1 MMGAADGQGRGR
13 RTGARQAGTAARMS
27 SEANGY
33 LCQDE
38 SRMLSQSSRRS
49 WRRVGI
55 GEAVGGV
62 AIGYLG
68 QHDSQVLRQG
78 AMTNAVTALP
88 VLAVAGRG
96 GHPCGMR
103 ALLLP
108 LISLCLCAPA
118 AADTR
123 ALLVGVGDY
132 THLEADL
139 RGPGNDVA
147 LMADVLVARGVA
159 AEAIAVLASGAVP
172 DLPAGV
178 ARGLPT
184 GDAIR
189 AAMLALVA
197 ASGPGDTVVF
207 HFSGHGS
214 QTPDIS
220 GDEPGGFD
228 EILLPMDVRGWNG
241 GMGMVEG
248 ALLDD
253 GLQVWAQAVLDRGAR
268 LVGVI
273 DACHSATG
281 FRAAGGAGV
290 ARVLDPGA
298 LGFPDDVPVVASADT
313 PPLRGD
319 FVFLYSSQ
327 SDQRSFEYPVGGDDG
342 PWFGAFSLALAQV
355 LRDAPEASWAQV
367 LAATS
372 AVMTRGAVRQDPD
385 GEGPL
390 LDGVVFG
397 SGTADLRYPLAGG
410 RLKAGLLQGLTA
422 GSLVAVHPQAAG
434 GQPVAHAR
442 LAALTADGARLE
454 GVNLP
459 PQGWAEVVEPAPP
472 PPLRLA
478 VAPGLPP
485 DWLAALADAQA
496 AGLFEPASGVADLR
510 LLPSPDGPALLAAD
524 GVLDPAG
531 PGSSPRVIPRP
542 GESAT
547 DALARMLEQA
557 GHGVRL
563 RGLIAGMA
571 GRGLAVG
578 GPPLAMEVQGR
589 RGRAADGGC
598 VASGP
603 LAPLDPA
610 AGVSPCDEIWLT
622 LINRAG
628 RPQDVTVLYQARDF
642 AMTPLWPVSAQ
653 SNRLA
658 PGESARVGL
667 RIEAPPG
674 GGGGFEDIL
683 VLAVPAAL
691 GAPRSDL
698 TGLVSPQ
705 RLRASADPLLAR
717 FAALLDPASMTRD
730 FAPRRPALAL
740 LRQTVR
746 LNPSV
751 TAPPPAD
758 N

>member
-1 MMGAADGQGRGR
+1 
-13 RTGARQAGTAARMS
+13 
-27 SEANGY
+27 
-33 LCQDE
+33 
-38 SRMLSQSSRRS
+38 
-49 WRRVGI
+49 
-55 GEAVGGV
+55 
-62 AIGYLG
+62 
-68 QHDSQVLRQG
+68 
-78 AMTNAVTALP
+78 
-88 VLAVAGRG
+88 
-96 GHPCGMR
+96 MR
-103 ALLLP
+103 ALILP
-108 LISLCLCAPA
+108 LLCLCLCGPA
-118 AADTR
+118 VAETR

-132 THLEADL
+132 TYLDADL
-139 RGPGNDVA
+139 RGPANDVA
-147 LMADVLVARGVA
+147 LMAEVLIARGVA
-159 AEAIAVLASGAVP
+159 AQGITVLASGEVP

-178 ARGLPT
+178 TYGLPHGT
-184 GDAIR
+184 AIR
-189 AAMLALVA
+189 EAMLALLF

-228 EILLPMDVRGWNG
+228 EILLPMDARGWNG
-241 GMGMVEG
+241 GTGMVEG

-253 GLQVWAQAVLDRGAR
+253 DLQVWAQAVLDRGAR

-290 ARVLDPGA
+290 ARVLEPGA
-298 LGFPDDVPVVASADT
+298 LGIPDDVPVVVGADT

-342 PWFGAFSLALAQV
+342 PWYGAFSLALAQV

-372 AVMTRGAVRQDPD
+372 AGMTRGAVRQDPD

-390 LDGVVFG
+390 LDSVVFG
-397 SGTADLRYPLAGG
+397 SGTADRRYPLLQG

-422 GSLVAVHPQAAG
+422 GSMVAVYPLAAG
-434 GQPVAHAR
+434 GEPVAHAR

-454 GVNLP
+454 GANLP

-478 VAPGLPP
+478 VGQGLAPE
-485 DWLAALADAQA
+485 WQAALADARA
-496 AGLFEPASGVADLR
+496 AELFEPAAGGADLR
-510 LLPSPDGPALLAAD
+510 LMPTPAGPALVGAD

-531 PGSSPRVIPRP
+531 PGSSPRIFPRE
-542 GESAT
+542 GESVS
-547 DALARMLEQA
+547 DALARVLEQA
-557 GHGVRL
+557 GHGLRL

-589 RGRAADGGC
+589 RGKAMDGGC
-598 VASGP
+598 AASGP

-610 AGVSPCDEIWLT
+610 AGVAPCDEIWLT
-622 LINRAG
+622 LTNRAG
-628 RPQDVTVLYQARDF
+628 KPQDVTVLYQARDF
-642 AMTPLWPVSAQ
+642 ALTPLWPVSAL

-658 PGESARVGL
+658 PGESARIGL
-667 RIEAPPG
+667 RIEAPPD

-683 VLAVPAAL
+683 VLAVPATP
-691 GAPRSDL
+691 GAARSDL
-698 TGLVSPQ
+698 TGLASPQ
-705 RLRASADPLLAR
+705 RMRASADPLLAR
-717 FAALLDPASMTRD
+717 FAALLEPDGTTRD
-730 FAPRRPALAL
+730 FTPRRPALAF
-740 LRQTVR
+740 LRQPVR

-751 TAPPPAD
+751 TAPPPA
-758 N
+758 NN